1 MNTKSYLSKQKR
13 CTILSDRWGA
23 HPTGRHICLRSTIV
37 AVCLGTAFAH
47 AATTLQVA
55 TNVRSFGEQG
65 GESQSTVIAPG
76 VKPQCPGGRVFVS
89 DDLKLN
95 YYGQAQPDNPPLTG
109 LVRGVDLKDGSVV
122 DATFDA
128 PPLAEDYKFGS
139 NDHDLISLANGDLL
153 LVVGGWSKVPIPV
166 KKKPAWFDVT
176 YRGDFGPGARSALL
190 IWRST
195 DGGQT
200 FHFASVF
207 DSAQVGDGSAAL
219 PNYPRSTTPP
229 GSPSRPVF
237 DMGGTDGQLAY
248 ADKVSGQIFLTH
260 RTVGYLQDT
269 SVKDHFELS
278 HTALDRTDIA
288 VSRDEGSSWNL
299 LGHVT
304 GSWWRMPVVRWSS
317 GTLAL
322 ARSTALT
329 FGAYYP
335 FWSIYLFNDQNDP
348 IPDVTWGWDEKT
360 FYENPKLY
368 ANAADPK
375 TRTPYYVNA
384 NVWASTVMAPAGT
397 SDVVVVAVPSTIG
410 SVFESGHGYRVF
422 LYDRNSS
429 QSWTE
434 IPGVLAENATYN
446 TFTLHLT
453 IIPGHGGPALL
464 YWTEFN
470 ANTNKSTV
478 RGRLVSEDGWYSSD
492 FPVSL
497 ANGMPRNWSIDP
509 HTNPWY
515 GDYQTAD
522 SYNRIVFSSSVLS
535 SQVEHHYF
543 PMWVESDQSL
553 RFTEVTFTEP
563 LVHLRQTPT
572 PNYVSNQSVWYYPIH
587 ANP

>member
-1 MNTKSYLSKQKR
+1 V
-13 CTILSDRWGA
+13 
-23 HPTGRHICLRSTIV
+23 PIV
-37 AVCLGTAFAH
+37 AVFLGTAFAH
-47 AATTLQVA
+47 AGITLQVA
-55 TNVRSFGEQG
+55 PNVRSFGEQG
-65 GESQSTVIAPG
+65 GESQSTIIAPG
-76 VKPQCPGGRVFVS
+76 VKPQCPNGRVFVS
-89 DDLKLN
+89 DDFKLN
-95 YYGQAQPDNPPLTG
+95 YYDYPQPDNPPLTG

-122 DATFDA
+122 DATFDS
-128 PPLAEDYKFGS
+128 PPHPEYYKFGS
-139 NDHDLISLANGDLL
+139 ADHDLVSLANGDLL
-153 LVVGGWSKVPIPV
+153 LVVGAWSKAPLPV
-166 KKKPAWFDVT
+166 KPAWFDVT
-176 YRGDFGPGARSALL
+176 YRGEFGPGARSALL

-278 HTALDRTDIA
+278 QTAINRTDIA

-335 FWSIYLFNDQNDP
+335 YWSIYLFNDQDNP
-348 IPDVTWGWDEKT
+348 IPDVVWGWDEKT
-360 FYENPKLY
+360 YSENPKLF

-384 NVWASTVMAPAGT
+384 NVLASTVMAPAGM
-397 SDVVVVAVPSTIG
+397 SDAVVVAVPTTVPGLS
-410 SVFESGHGYRVF
+410 EAGHGYRVF
-422 LYDRNSS
+422 LYDRNSP
-429 QSWTE
+429 QPWTE
-434 IPGVLAENATYN
+434 IFPVLAQNATYD

-470 ANTNKSTV
+470 ADTNTSTV
-478 RGRLVSEDGWYSSD
+478 RGRLVSGDGWYSSD

-497 ANGMPRNWSIDP
+497 ANGAPRSWPIDP
-509 HTNPWY
+509 NTKPWY

-522 SYNRIVFSSSVLS
+522 SYNRIVFSGSVFS
-535 SQVEHHYF
+535 TQVEHHYF
-543 PMWVESDQSL
+543 PMWVEPDQSL
-553 RFTEVTFTEP
+553 RFTEVTFAEP
-563 LVHLRQTPT
+563 YVHLKQTPT
-572 PNYVSNQSVWYYPIH
+572 PTRVSTQLVQFFPILSSWDL
-587 ANP
+587 APPPLTF